1 MTLGTNFNLLTLG
14 AISAVDLVAA
24 LLFLRYWL
32 SSRDRFFLYFTAS
45 FAIEA
50 VNRAASALAGTPGEE
65 TALHFTVR
73 LLAYV
78 LILLAI
84 WDKNR
89 TPKP

>member
-1 MTLGTNFNLLTLG
+1 MDGAAINPLLLG
-14 AISAVDLVAA
+14 AIAVANLVAA
-24 LLFLRYWL
+24 LLFLKYWIA
-32 SSRDRFFLYFTAS
+32 SRDRFFLYLVAS

-50 VNRAASALAGTPGEE
+50 VNRAASALVGAPGGES
-65 TALHFTVR
+65 AIHFSVR
-73 LLAYV
+73 LAAYV

>member
-1 MTLGTNFNLLTLG
+1 MTFGANFDPLMLG
-14 AISAVDLVAA
+14 AISAVNLVAA

-32 SSRDRFFLYFTAS
+32 SSRERFFLYFAAS

-50 VNRAASALAGTPGEE
+50 VNRAVSALAGVPGDES
-65 TALHFTVR
+65 ALHFTVR
-73 LLAYV
+73 LLAYL